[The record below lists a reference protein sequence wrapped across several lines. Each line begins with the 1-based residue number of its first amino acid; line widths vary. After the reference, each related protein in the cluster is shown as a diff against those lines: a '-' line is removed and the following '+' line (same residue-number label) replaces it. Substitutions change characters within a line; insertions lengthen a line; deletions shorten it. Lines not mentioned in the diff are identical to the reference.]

1 MRNSPPIVILFNG
14 PPGVGKSTIAK
25 ELAKKSRYGAFTDVD
40 SLRHHIFGGVVSA
53 RNQKK
58 DTNEFERQRLLAADN
73 VSCMANN
80 YVRYGFNYFIS
91 DLVKIPSVIKRYRN
105 HFKDINFYHVILR
118 ADIEELEK
126 RDASRTGLKLHGKEV
141 IEKINKEMRELDYS
155 DCVTID
161 TTNKSVQA
169 TVNLVLEKLGLN
181 FKDGQFYSK

>member
-1 MRNSPPIVILFNG
+1 
-14 PPGVGKSTIAK
+14 
-25 ELAKKSRYGAFTDVD
+25 
-40 SLRHHIFGGVVSA
+40 
-53 RNQKK
+53 
-58 DTNEFERQRLLAADN
+58 
-73 VSCMANN
+73 MANN